1 MRRKLVAAQARGARA
16 AGRAVHCGA
25 PLLFL
30 YSTGSRWLYFYE
42 TFMIMSAINS
52 VTITEPPARD
62 GIICCS
68 FCAAAGSISV
78 YVRHIPNENV
88 LLEASLKRS
97 VTPDAAGGCGGLS
110 RSARPESLYEL
121 FTILAMRIG
130 ESAQIF
136 LSIPPC
142 RFPVRRDTSS
152 FGPARPV
159 ELCPTRYVGFR
170 FRSI

>member
-1 MRRKLVAAQARGARA
+1 
-16 AGRAVHCGA
+16 
-25 PLLFL
+25 
-30 YSTGSRWLYFYE
+30 
-42 TFMIMSAINS
+42 MSAINS

-62 GIICCS
+62 GIIVLS
-68 FCAAAGSISV
+68 APPLARFR
-78 YVRHIPNENV
+78 VRHIPKNV
-88 LLEASLKRS
+88 LLEASRNAA
-97 VTPDAAGGCGGLS
+97 PDAAGGCWRALS
-110 RSARPESLYEL
+110 PARPESLYEL

-159 ELCPTRYVGFR
+159 ELWPRDT
-170 FRSI
+170 